1 MTAYEKN
8 QAMLNRPKRQY
19 YPLEKVLR
27 KEGWEFMYC
36 DNTSKVWDVKA
47 LLESGSPALQELC
60 RPEIGDDEV
69 VFHFHQYC
77 LRQCGLGGAAM
88 GVQNHRRLQTTI

>member
-8 QAMLNRPKRQY
+8 QAMLNKPKQQL

-27 KEGWEFMYC
+27 KEGWEYMYC
-36 DNTSKVWDVKA
+36 DNTSEVWDVKA
-47 LLESGSPALQELC
+47 LLESECPALQELC
-60 RPEIGDDEV
+60 RPEMGEGEV

-77 LRQCGLGGAAM
+77 LRKGSLGVAAS
-88 GVQNHRRLQTTI
+88 VNTFRTIKTTI